1 MSIVESLRL
10 ALSNVAGNKM
20 RSLLTLLGVVIGIA
34 SVIAILTLGQALR
47 SSTTSSL
54 SNFGASDFSVMIQPI
69 PTKEML
75 DEIGGEQFYYYF
87 GDLEDPDMEI
97 SEDMVE
103 ELRSYLGTDLQG
115 IAIGDTG
122 SVSGGYT
129 IGDEEVSGT
138 LNFINADFQDMRGIK
153 IEHGRA
159 LNEDDIFGNR
169 PVAVVSKPLAEKL
182 FDGQA
187 ARAVGQEMTFDT
199 GEAELSVTIVGVQKE
214 SQGGLLGSFGPPPAN
229 AYVPYGNQA
238 HFKDEVGHWQTIAV
252 RKTPEADGA
261 EFQKKL
267 EEYFAPYYQDS
278 TEYRVKIRDN
288 STDLDTFNK
297 VLSTISSVIAAIG
310 GISLLVGGIGVMNIM
325 LITVTERTREIGIR
339 KALGAT
345 RRDIRR
351 QFVIEAMVVCMIGG
365 IIGMILGSVV
375 GMVGATFMG
384 GVVLPPLWG
393 VLVSLLFCLA
403 IGLFF
408 GWYPANRAAKLD
420 PIEALRHE

>member
-1 MSIVESLRL
+1 
-10 ALSNVAGNKM
+10 M

-54 SNFGASDFSVMIQPI
+54 SDFGASDYSVMIQPI
-69 PTKEML
+69 PSKEML

-97 SEDMVE
+97 TEDMIE
-103 ELRSYLGTDLQG
+103 ELRSYFGGDLAG
-115 IAIGDTG
+115 IAIGDSG
-122 SVSGGYT
+122 SVSGDYSFGK
-129 IGDEEVSGT
+129 EETNGQI
-138 LNFINADFQDMRGIK
+138 NFINPDYQEMRGIK
-153 IEHGRA
+153 VEHGRA
-159 LNEDDIFGNR
+159 LNDDDIMGNR
-169 PVAVVSKPLAEKL
+169 PVAVVSRPLAEKL
-182 FDGQA
+182 FPGQP
-187 ARAVGQEMTFDT
+187 ARAVGQDITFTD
-199 GEAELSVTIVGVQKE
+199 GETEISLTIVGVQKE
-214 SQGGLLGSFGPPPAN
+214 AKSGGLLAGFGPPPAN

-238 HFKDEVGHWQTIAV
+238 HFKDETGHWQSIAV
-252 RKTPEADGA
+252 RKSPEADNA
-261 EFQKKL
+261 EFNKNL
-267 EEYFAPYYQDS
+267 EEFFKPYYQDS
-278 TEYRVKIRDN
+278 TEYRVKIKDN
-288 STDLDTFNK
+288 SADLDTFNK
-297 VLSTISSVIAAIG
+297 VLSTISAVIAAIG

-365 IIGMILGSVV
+365 IIGMIFGSIV
-375 GMVGATFMG
+375 GMVGASFMG

-393 VLVSLLFCLA
+393 VLVSMLFCLA